1 MQVKFNALDL
11 VLELGFYLP
20 HLSLQTLDGQLLVS
34 EAF

>member
-1 MQVKFNALDL
+1 MQAKCNAIDL

-20 HLSLQTLDGQLLVS
+20 HLGLQTLDGQLLVS